1 MWYQTSFSCTAK
13 ESFHHADSTL
23 YTNLEIVQG
32 TPRMTCI
39 ACFSNRGCLQYW
51 FQLCRKWGHSL
62 VLKIVSIS
70 HCQVKISF
78 WWAAWTGT
86 ILVEPFWWAY
96 SFVKLLTAFG
106 HVVHDDNVGANLHLV
121 EISAVASPWLNCT
134 DSLQVIF
141 FMILSLGNS
150 ECMAMRI
157 GARDTHSFRWKAP
170 FCHIFDKTHALEVV
184 KRVLSFRIQTIWN
197 WIILF
202 K

>member
-1 MWYQTSFSCTAK
+1 
-13 ESFHHADSTL
+13 
-23 YTNLEIVQG
+23 
-32 TPRMTCI
+32 
-39 ACFSNRGCLQYW
+39 
-51 FQLCRKWGHSL
+51 
-62 VLKIVSIS
+62 
-70 HCQVKISF
+70 
-78 WWAAWTGT
+78 
-86 ILVEPFWWAY
+86 
-96 SFVKLLTAFG
+96 LTAFG

-157 GARDTHSFRWKAP
+157 GARDTRSFRWKAP
-170 FCHIFDKTHALEVV
+170 FCQIFDKTHALEVV